1 MKDSKKYYND
11 LTKIR
16 DMVGHIRTI
25 SEAIAFNED
34 EYGYDEGEEQE
45 PAPQQ
50 EEMPAPE
57 EQDMG
62 PAIEDGTAEGARD
75 LSKMKP
81 MEDEKPTEE
90 EGLMQLGEVDQI
102 REIALRGMIKLCK
115 NPEDAK
121 YQALKKI
128 FQFCDK
134 AVENTDKEA

>member
-1 MKDSKKYYND
+1 
-11 LTKIR
+11 
-16 DMVGHIRTI
+16 
-25 SEAIAFNED
+25 
-34 EYGYDEGEEQE
+34 
-45 PAPQQ
+45 
-50 EEMPAPE
+50 
-57 EQDMG
+57 MG

-128 FQFCDK
+128 FQICDK
-134 AVENTDKEA
+134 AVENTEKEA

>member
-34 EYGYDEGEEQE
+34 EYGYDEGEGQE